1 MSETIG
7 LLFLTVLCASV
18 GGVQGECRHV
28 QNDDMIEYSCVGGQL
43 SDLDSLPESTG
54 KLRITGMPMSRI
66 TANTFSRFGSELWV
80 LGCSHCGVV
89 DIEPGAF
96 QRLSNLQQLSLDN
109 NRLTTVRESWFRGL
123 DYLTYLDLNYNNVEY
138 IEDGVY
144 KNLPS
149 LVDLRLSGNRLE
161 CLDLEA
167 MSQLKDLKRMFLTE
181 NAEFKC
187 PNAVSAFLEKHG
199 VSFERDAE
207 WSKLPYDL
215 VSAEGP
221 FEYDDE
227 YEDGTSVSTTPL
239 PTYRERLHLTSPTP
253 LPPVEPTSSHLYPWF
268 YTTEEVVNR
277 PVQVTPDWRTTPR
290 PSTPPYDDRDPA
302 TPRPLYND
310 DRRTYTPPRTIA
322 PIETVPHETPQS
334 SLDETTLRSWQRF
347 PESTSVRPG
356 FPLYPPHE
364 NEDRHDEET
373 YDSSEATDPFP
384 LAPGPSY
391 ETPSF
396 VKSDVE
402 RTTVPYRVDW
412 PERST
417 VSIDPRFPSL
427 DDDRPPEYRVEPAV
441 TSPSTQAV
449 QPLQPALPDMI
460 QPASPDN
467 VHQPPYYQQT
477 ITVHSPPLGSNQPS
491 LEEGTPGVTLI
502 ETTTDKPLPNC
513 SHKNL
518 SPLAERSIGMLV
530 LSVLLVVMGNVL
542 LEGF

>member
-7 LLFLTVLCASV
+7 LLLLTVLCASV

-43 SDLDSLPESTG
+43 SDLDSLPVSTG
-54 KLRITGMPMSRI
+54 KLRITSMPISRI

-96 QRLSNLQQLSLDN
+96 QHLSNLQQLSLDN
-109 NRLTTVRESWFRGL
+109 NRLNTVRESWFRGL

-167 MSQLKDLKRMFLTE
+167 MSHLKDLKRMFLTE

-187 PNAVSAFLEKHG
+187 PNAVSTFLEEHG

-207 WSKLPYDL
+207 WNKLPYDL
-215 VSAEGP
+215 VAAEGS
-221 FEYDDE
+221 FEYEE
-227 YEDGTSVSTTPL
+227 YEDTTSVSATPL

-253 LPPVEPTSSHLYPWF
+253 LPPVEPTAPYLNPSFH
-268 YTTEEVVNR
+268 TTEDVVYR
-277 PVQVTPDWRTTPR
+277 PVHVTPDWRTTPR
-290 PSTPPYDDRDPA
+290 SSTPPYDDRDQA
-302 TPRPLYND
+302 TSRPYYD
-310 DRRTYTPPRTIA
+310 DRRTYAPPRTIA
-322 PIETVPHETPQS
+322 PIESMPPETPQS
-334 SLDETTLRSWQRF
+334 SWDETTLRSWQRF

-364 NEDRHDEET
+364 TEDRHDEET
-373 YDSSEATDPFP
+373 HDSSEATNPFP
-384 LAPGPSY
+384 LAPVPSN

-396 VKSDVE
+396 VESEVE

-412 PERST
+412 SERST
-417 VSIDPRFPSL
+417 ISIDPRFPSV
-427 DDDRPPEYRVEPAV
+427 DDERPPEYRLEPV
-441 TSPSTQAV
+441 DGSPSTQAV
-449 QPLQPALPDMI
+449 QPLQPALPDMM
-460 QPASPDN
+460 QPATPDN
-467 VHQPPYYQQT
+467 VYQPPHYVHP
-477 ITVHSPPLGSNQPS
+477 ITVHSPPLGSNQPG

-513 SHKNL
+513 SHKNM

-530 LSVLLVVMGNVL
+530 LSALLVFMGNVL

>member
-7 LLFLTVLCASV
+7 LLLLTVLCASV

-54 KLRITGMPMSRI
+54 KLRITSMPMSRI
-66 TANTFSRFGSELWV
+66 TANTFARFGSELWV

-123 DYLTYLDLNYNNVEY
+123 YYLTYLDLNYNNVEY

-167 MSQLKDLKRMFLTE
+167 MSHLKDLKRMFLTE

-187 PNAVSAFLEKHG
+187 PNAVSTFLENHG
-199 VSFERDAE
+199 VSFEKDAE
-207 WSKLPYDL
+207 WNKLPYDL
-215 VSAEGP
+215 VPAEGS
-221 FEYDDE
+221 FEYYDE
-227 YEDGTSVSTTPL
+227 YEGTTSVSATPL

-253 LPPVEPTSSHLYPWF
+253 LPPVEPTSSYLHPRF
-268 YTTEEVVNR
+268 YTTEEVVYR
-277 PVQVTPDWRTTPR
+277 PVHVTPDWRTTPR
-290 PSTPPYDDRDPA
+290 SSTPPYDDRDQA
-302 TPRPLYND
+302 TSRPLYDN
-310 DRRTYTPPRTIA
+310 RETYTPPRTIA
-322 PIETVPHETPQS
+322 PIESMPHETPPS
-334 SLDETTLRSWQRF
+334 SLDKTTLRSWQGF

-364 NEDRHDEET
+364 TEDRHDEET
-373 YDSSEATDPFP
+373 YDSSEATNPFP

-396 VKSDVE
+396 VESDVE

-412 PERST
+412 LERST
-417 VSIDPRFPSL
+417 VSIDPRFPSV
-427 DDDRPPEYRVEPAV
+427 DDNRPPEYRVQPV
-441 TSPSTQAV
+441 NSSPSTQAV
-449 QPLQPALPDMI
+449 QPLQSALPDMI

-467 VHQPPYYQQT
+467 VYQPPYYVHP
-477 ITVHSPPLGSNQPS
+477 ITVHSPPLRSNQPG

-513 SHKNL
+513 SHRNL

-530 LSVLLVVMGNVL
+530 LSALLVVMGNVL

>member
-7 LLFLTVLCASV
+7 LLLLTVLCASV

-28 QNDDMIEYSCVGGQL
+28 QNDDMIEYSCAGGQL

-54 KLRITGMPMSRI
+54 KLRITDMPISRI

-109 NRLTTVRESWFRGL
+109 NRLTAVRESWFRGL

-161 CLDLEA
+161 CLNLEA
-167 MSQLKDLKRMFLTE
+167 MSHLKDLKRMFLAE

-187 PNAVSAFLEKHG
+187 PNAVSTFLEKHG

-207 WSKLPYDL
+207 WNKLPYDL
-215 VSAEGP
+215 VSADGS

-227 YEDGTSVSTTPL
+227 YEDVTSISPL
-239 PTYRERLHLTSPTP
+239 PTYRERLHLTSSTP
-253 LPPVEPTSSHLYPWF
+253 LPPVETTLSYLYPRF
-268 YTTEEVVNR
+268 YTTEEVLYR
-277 PVQVTPDWRTTPR
+277 PGHASPDWRTTPR
-290 PSTPPYDDRDPA
+290 SSTPPYDDRDQDTSRSP
-302 TPRPLYND
+302 YND

-322 PIETVPHETPQS
+322 PIEISPYWTPQS
-334 SLDETTLRSWQRF
+334 SWDETTLRSWQRF

-364 NEDRHDEET
+364 TEDRHDEET
-373 YDSSEATDPFP
+373 YDSSEATNPFP

-391 ETPSF
+391 ETPSS
-396 VKSDVE
+396 VESDVE
-402 RTTVPYRVDW
+402 RTTLPFRVNWSD
-412 PERST
+412 RST

-427 DDDRPPEYRVEPAV
+427 DDDRPPEYRVEPAG

-449 QPLQPALPDMI
+449 QPLRPDMI
-460 QPASPDN
+460 QPVSPDN
-467 VHQPPYYQQT
+467 VYQPPYYEQT
-477 ITVHSPPLGSNQPS
+477 NTVHSPPLGSNQPS
-491 LEEGTPGVTLI
+491 LEEGTPEVTII

-513 SHKNL
+513 SHRNL
-518 SPLAERSIGMLV
+518 SPSAERSIGMLV
-530 LSVLLVVMGNVL
+530 LSVLLVVMGNIL